1 MFVDKVKIS
10 ISSGAGGDGRTA
22 FMTASNKPNGGPSG
36 GNGGKGGDVIFIVD
50 ESKSTLIDFYYQT
63 VYRAA
68 DGEKGGTNNCFGKGG
83 ADCIISVPP
92 GTVISDA
99 STGDILADL
108 YSAEVRFQALSGG
121 RGGFGNVHFATSK
134 RQAPSFS
141 QLGAK
146 ASSMQVVL
154 ELKLIADVGLI
165 GFPNV
170 GKSTLLSVISDAKP
184 KIANYHFTTLSP
196 NLGVVR
202 YYEHSF
208 VCADIPGLIE
218 GASDG
223 AGLGLEFLR
232 HIERTRL
239 IVHVIDI
246 SGSECRDPVEDYKA
260 INQELKKFSPAVS
273 KLPQIIAL
281 NKVDSL
287 LDDEQV
293 KRFKGAIRG
302 KKIFLISAVTRDGI
316 PALVQA
322 VYDKLETLPK
332 PEPFAIER
340 VEVQQRVSKGFAVT
354 QVNSGFYD
362 VTGQLVENLARNV
375 VLSDP
380 ESFGYFQKCL
390 IKYGIIDTLLQ
401 KGMREGDTVKILD
414 IEFEYIQ

>member
-1 MFVDKVKIS
+1 MFVDKVKIN
-10 ISSGAGGDGRTA
+10 ISSGAGGDGRTS
-22 FMTASNKPNGGPSG
+22 FMTASNKPNGGPNG
-36 GNGGKGGDVIFIVD
+36 GDGGKGGDVVFVAD
-50 ESKSTLIDFYYQT
+50 ESKSTLIEFYYQT
-63 VYRAA
+63 FFKGL
-68 DGEKGGTNNCFGKGG
+68 DGEKGGSNNCFGKGG

-99 STGDILADL
+99 ITGEILADM
-108 YSAEVRFQALSGG
+108 YAPGIRFKALSGG
-121 RGGFGNVHFATSK
+121 RGGYGNTHFATSK

-154 ELKLIADVGLI
+154 ELKLIADVGLV

-196 NLGVVR
+196 NLGVVK
-202 YYEHSF
+202 YYENSF

-218 GASDG
+218 GASAG

-239 IVHVIDI
+239 LVHVVDI
-246 SGSECRDPVEDYKA
+246 SGSEGRNPVEDYKT
-260 INQELKKFSPAVS
+260 INLELKKFSPAVS

-281 NKVDSL
+281 NKSDAIVGDL
-287 LDDEQV
+287 EV
-293 KRFKGAIRG
+293 KQFKSAVKG
-302 KKIFLISAVTRDGI
+302 KKILLISAATKNGV
-316 PALVQA
+316 AELVKA
-322 VYDKLETLPK
+322 VYEKLSTLPK
-332 PEPFAIER
+332 PQPFVVEPAEIKKQA
-340 VEVQQRVSKGFAVT
+340 VKGYSVT
-354 QVNSGFYD
+354 QIRSGFFD

-380 ESFGYFQKCL
+380 ESFAYFQNSL
-390 IKYGIIDTLLQ
+390 IKYGVIDALLQ
-401 KGMREGDTVKILD
+401 KGMSEGDTVKILD